1 MDNLYTPFSG
11 ENSTMSHWRS
21 NLCHLTFIPSFELP
35 PFSLS
40 QLIINHTL
48 YVGFI
53 WSNHCSLSWCGMRH
67 WNVNGPSS
75 ATILQ
80 SSLINHKDHI
90 LTFLH
95 RSTFHLCPLRFSY
108 QIFHTLHCQILLP
121 FILHVS
127 PKTEG

>member
-53 WSNHCSLSWCGMRH
+53 WSNHCSELVWDETLEREWAEFNYHS
-67 WNVNGPSS
+67 
-75 ATILQ
+75 T
-80 SSLINHKDHI
+80 SSLII
-90 LTFLH
+90 MII
-95 RSTFHLCPLRFSY
+95 S
-108 QIFHTLHCQILLP
+108 
-121 FILHVS
+121 
-127 PKTEG
+127 